1 MKNAAICPLCSEP
14 FGVCHTPGCRCQDA
28 QQVMTPFGLGVIHVE
43 CVWFL
48 ARADQLIKSVGGR
61 VEFVPVPGKP
71 MEEWP

>member
-1 MKNAAICPLCSEP
+1 M
-14 FGVCHTPGCRCQDA
+14 
-28 QQVMTPFGLGVIHVE
+28 MTPFGLGVIHVE